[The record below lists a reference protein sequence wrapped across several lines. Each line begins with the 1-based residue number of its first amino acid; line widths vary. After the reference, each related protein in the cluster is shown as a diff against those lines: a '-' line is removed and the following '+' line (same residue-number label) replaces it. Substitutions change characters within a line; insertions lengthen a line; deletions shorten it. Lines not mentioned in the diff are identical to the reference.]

1 MRAYL
6 IDATIRTITQFDYID
21 GYHSPSEIISGKGRG
36 NFALGSGPL
45 TPRRTKEEEDE
56 DYHLGIIYMPPGAFT
71 TPRLHAM

>member
-56 DYHLGIIYMPPGAFT
+56 DYHLDYLYAARAFT